1 MSTGETSA
9 RRLTLLAIGALMV
22 GVSSCRIPFDF
33 CVGAPD
39 LKIYPVDDS
48 VHVGQTAGFRA
59 YYTQG
64 FWPACASTWT
74 SGNPKVLSVQASS
87 TANTTATGVARGTAV
102 VKLVIGNDEA
112 VDTVTVVP

>member
-1 MSTGETSA
+1 VNTGEIYV
-9 RRLTLLAIGALMV
+9 RRLTLVAIVTLMV

-48 VHVGQTAGFRA
+48 VHVGQTVELQAH
-59 YYTQG
+59 YTQG

-74 SGNPKVLSVQASS
+74 SANPKVLSVKASS
-87 TANTTATGVARGTAV
+87 TANTTAMGVAPGTTA

>member
-1 MSTGETSA
+1 MSTGGISA
-9 RRLTLLAIGALMV
+9 GRLTLVSIATLMV

-33 CVGAPD
+33 CVGAPN
-39 LKIYPVDDS
+39 LTIYPVDDS
-48 VHVGQTAGFRA
+48 VHVGQTVGLQA

-74 SGNPKVLSVQASS
+74 SGNPKVLSVKASS
-87 TANTTATGVARGTAV
+87 TANTTATGVAPGIAV

>member
-1 MSTGETSA
+1 MSCREINA
-9 RRLTLLAIGALMV
+9 RRLTVVAIVTLMV

-48 VHVGQTAGFRA
+48 VHVGQTVELQAR
-59 YYTQG
+59 YTQG

-87 TANTTATGVARGTAV
+87 TANTTATGAAPGTAA